1 MEYFLEK
8 MNKELNEF
16 VKPLHE
22 MVEIDHMDVRRR
34 WKDMALEVINSGFR
48 RTIEK
53 PQNMLLKEIL
63 H

>member
-34 WKDMALEVINSGFR
+34 WKDMTLEVINSGFR
-48 RTIEK
+48 GTIEK

-63 H
+63 Q